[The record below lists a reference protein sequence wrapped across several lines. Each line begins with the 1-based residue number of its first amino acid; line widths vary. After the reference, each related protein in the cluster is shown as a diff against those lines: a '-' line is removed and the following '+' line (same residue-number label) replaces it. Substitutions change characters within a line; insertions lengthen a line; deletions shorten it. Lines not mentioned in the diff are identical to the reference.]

1 MSDPSNAYLQ
11 IRSVTKAFGGA
22 AVVEDFDLGVDKGE
36 FVSLLGPSGCGK
48 TTLLRMV
55 SGLEF
60 PDSGAILLE
69 GKDITAVPTHKR
81 PVNTVFQRVTLFP
94 HLNVREN
101 VEFGLRLRHVP
112 KAEASGLVRDALE
125 LVKLPDFGER
135 AVRTLS
141 GGQAQRVALARAL
154 VNRPKVLLLDEP
166 LSALDLQIRREL
178 QVQLKEIHRELQG
191 TFVYVTHDQEEALS
205 MSDRVVVMDKGCI
218 IQACAPEELYRAPGS
233 MFVASFV
240 GSGNVWPGTLFEHD
254 GAVSVVSV
262 DGVPLR
268 GARVADAS
276 PGDPVAI
283 VLRSEAI
290 QLHAGGTDGLPDGLC
305 QMRGTVATI
314 LFVGPVINYKID
326 VDGRRLTASRP
337 SREDQG
343 GLHEGSDVVVAWR
356 PEDAPIV
363 RDEAACPPTPATSVP
378 SEKRTT

>member
-1 MSDPSNAYLQ
+1 MSDPSGAYLQ
-11 IRSVTKAFGGA
+11 IRSVSKTFGDS
-22 AVVEDFDLGVDKGE
+22 VVVRDFDLGVDKGE

-60 PDSGAILLE
+60 PDSGAILLD

-112 KAEASGLVRDALE
+112 KVEASGLVRDALE
-125 LVKLPDFGER
+125 LVQLPDFGER
-135 AVRTLS
+135 PVRTLS

-240 GSGNVWPGTLFEHD
+240 GSGNVWPGTLVEHD
-254 GAVSVVSV
+254 GPVSVVSV
-262 DGVPLR
+262 DGVSLR
-268 GARVADAS
+268 GAKALRRDRG
-276 PGDPVAI
+276 PGRDRLAFGGHPVAPRRHQRAAGRPVQDARHRCDRSLRGTGHQLQDRRGWPAPDGEPSI
-283 VLRSEAI
+283 VGGPGRLTRGKRCRRGLASRGRSHCTGPRRLRSCGA
-290 QLHAGGTDGLPDGLC
+290 L
-305 QMRGTVATI
+305 
-314 LFVGPVINYKID
+314 
-326 VDGRRLTASRP
+326 
-337 SREDQG
+337 
-343 GLHEGSDVVVAWR
+343 
-356 PEDAPIV
+356 
-363 RDEAACPPTPATSVP
+363 
-378 SEKRTT
+378 